1 MANEAPEAS
10 QESAHAPRGR
20 PSPYVDSGVLI
31 KLYVLEP
38 NSASAARMV
47 GAFPSVNLYPFQEL
61 EVRNTLQALEGRA
74 RITAA
79 QRAAAEH
86 EFERDVV
93 MGRLRRAVPDWNE
106 VFKTAMRISS
116 EHTAATLARSLDII
130 HVAIAITENSE
141 PFITAD
147 HRQLAVAQRAGLGTE
162 TLG

>member
-10 QESAHAPRGR
+10 QESAQTPRGR
-20 PSPYVDSGVLI
+20 PGPYVDSGVLI

-38 NSASAARMV
+38 NSAGAARMV

-74 RITAA
+74 SITAA

-93 MGRLRRAVPDWNE
+93 LGRLRRAIPDWSE
-106 VFKTAMRISS
+106 VFKTAMRLSS
-116 EHTAATLARSLDII
+116 EHGAATLARSLDII
-130 HVAIAITENSE
+130 HVAIAITVQAE
-141 PFITAD
+141 PFITGD
-147 HRQLAVAQRAGLGTE
+147 HRQRSVAQREGLSTE
-162 TLG
+162 MLE

>member
-10 QESAHAPRGR
+10 QESAQTPQGR
-20 PSPYVDSGVLI
+20 PGPYVDSGVLI

-38 NSASAARMV
+38 NSAGAARMV

-74 RITAA
+74 SITAA

-93 MGRLRRAVPDWNE
+93 LGRLRRAIPDWSE
-106 VFKTAMRISS
+106 VFKTAMRLSS
-116 EHTAATLARSLDII
+116 EHGAATLARSLDII
-130 HVAIAITENSE
+130 HVAIAITVQAE
-141 PFITAD
+141 PFITGD
-147 HRQLAVAQRAGLGTE
+147 HRQRSVAQREGLSTE
-162 TLG
+162 MLE